1 MKSQTDIIQRLSVE
15 VARTQMI
22 NNAIIRVLERK
33 NICSEQE
40 VLDELEIVVQEA
52 IKNMLPREIKEYEV
66 NDFFNTSN
74 KLEKN

>member
-1 MKSQTDIIQRLSVE
+1 MKNQTDIIQRLSVE

-52 IKNMLPREIKEYEV
+52 IKNMLPREIGEHEID
-66 NDFFNTSN
+66 DFFDTPNE
-74 KLEKN
+74 LEKN

>member
-74 KLEKN
+74 ELEKN

>member
-1 MKSQTDIIQRLSVE
+1 MKNQTDIIQRLSVE

-52 IKNMLPREIKEYEV
+52 IKNMLPHEIGEHEID
-66 NDFFNTSN
+66 DFFNTPN
-74 KLEKN
+74 ELEKN